1 MLNDIKLLIG
11 LTDDSKDQL
20 LNLLIEGAIEDAIAL
35 TGNEDIKNDLP
46 YTIMKMVIYNY
57 NRLGVEG
64 LEQESYSGV
73 SYTYLTDYP
82 EDIIKMLDT
91 KSVKKGRVYFV

>member
-73 SYTYLTDYP
+73 SYTYSTDYP

-91 KSVKKGRVYFV
+91 KSAKKGRVYFV